1 MERGKGG
8 PRIGWQFMQL
18 PLDTVRHLAALQNY
32 AKQFDFETKMAEK
45 PVKPSLL
52 ARGSEAARLQCD
64 FEANNEKVAG
74 ANVAVAAAAASSI
87 STSTSSSSSC
97 SFCCFSVLF
106 FCFNRKC
113 CLQR

>member
-1 MERGKGG
+1 
-8 PRIGWQFMQL
+8 MQL

-45 PVKPSLL
+45 PVKPLV
-52 ARGSEAARLQCD
+52 AQAARLQCD
-64 FEANNEKVAG
+64 FEANNEKVVG
-74 ANVAVAAAAASSI
+74 ANVAVAAAAAAASSTY
-87 STSTSSSSSC
+87 TSTSSSCSS
-97 SFCCFSVLF
+97 SFALLLLF